1 MGHQW
6 VNVWGSSGAIYGAAM
21 GQCMGHVWGSLWG
34 RAEPHACPTGI
45 FLQYAQLEEHYGM
58 ARRAMAVY
66 ERATRAVLPS
76 ERRAVFEVSIARAA
90 ELYGVT
96 HTRPI
101 YERAIEVR
109 GTWGGMG
116 GYGGVWG
123 GYGGIL
129 GGYGGVWGDIGG
141 NGGIWGAQRSQR
153 GPHGPS
159 VWGEWGVMGGYGGV
173 GGDIGG
179 IRGDMG
185 GMRG

>member
-1 MGHQW
+1 
-6 VNVWGSSGAIYGAAM
+6 M
-21 GQCMGHVWGSLWG
+21 GQLWGSLWG

-109 GTWGGMG
+109 GGR
-116 GYGGVWG
+116 YGGVWG
-123 GYGGIL
+123 
-129 GGYGGVWGDIGG
+129 
-141 NGGIWGAQRSQR
+141 IWGCMLTCGALTSLTAHLWVTD
-153 GPHGPS
+153 GSHLS
-159 VWGEWGVMGGYGGV
+159 LMGH
-173 GGDIGG
+173 
-179 IRGDMG
+179 
-185 GMRG
+185 